1 MILHESPDGQSY
13 GTYGS
18 YGFWPIVAAFL
29 PTIMDALNPKTPPL
43 VAPPPPPSNTLL
55 ILGLAALGL
64 VAAGGV
70 AYVVLR
76 KPSP

>member
-1 MILHESPDGQSY
+1 MILHRSPDGQSY

-29 PTIMDALNPKTPPL
+29 PTIMDALNPKTPGL
-43 VAPPPPPSNTLL
+43 VVPAPPPSNTPL
-55 ILGLAALGL
+55 ILGLGALGL

-70 AYVVLR
+70 AYFVFR
-76 KPSP
+76 KPSS